1 MEWTKPSDLPALI
14 KAKFM
19 NEILDISYTEWEND
33 DLDADESI
41 TNFSGLLVGIEVE
54 ENQFQGFDL
63 TFQFE
68 LEDNQETIEIIMDF
82 PPNDEDLVAQLNQDT
97 TLNLFGND
105 STLTLK
111 KGL

>member
-1 MEWTKPSDLPALI
+1 
-14 KAKFM
+14 M